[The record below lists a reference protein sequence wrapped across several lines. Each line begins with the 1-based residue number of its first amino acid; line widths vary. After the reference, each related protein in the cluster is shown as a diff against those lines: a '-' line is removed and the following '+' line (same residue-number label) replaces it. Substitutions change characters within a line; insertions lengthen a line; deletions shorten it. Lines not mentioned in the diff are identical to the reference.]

1 MVDWRVGGS
10 GGWRVARRKN
20 RRETEGGK
28 EALGGER
35 AGQSGAACRAAAV

>member
-1 MVDWRVGGS
+1 VGWGVGGE
-10 GGWRVARRKN
+10 GGWRVTRRKN

-35 AGQSGAACRAAAV
+35 AGQSGGACRAAAG